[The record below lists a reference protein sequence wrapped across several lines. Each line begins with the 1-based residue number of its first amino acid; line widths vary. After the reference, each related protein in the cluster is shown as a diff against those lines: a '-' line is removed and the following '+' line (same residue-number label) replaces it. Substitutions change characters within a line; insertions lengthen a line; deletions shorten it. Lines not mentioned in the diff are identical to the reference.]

1 MDTTKKHWKDFS
13 QEEQYAKL
21 VLIAEALKEKDL
33 HTEVKIK
40 ES

>member
-1 MDTTKKHWKDFS
+1 MDTTKKNWKDFS
-13 QEEQYAKL
+13 HEEQHAKL

-33 HTEVKIK
+33 HTEVKIL